1 MTPTSV
7 QVSFTRARGR
17 NHRQAVGQVA
27 WTFPQSASSRSQNE
41 NRGRTSARARRG
53 VVSANEK
60 KEKRKKRNY
69 SGAPEKLGKIV
80 DWSKI
85 ILINFSPITN
95 FFRLPS
101 FSLCHQQHVR
111 SRRLSCRSHPIL
123 DERKKRST
131 YSKASRVAPP
141 PPLLSMCPCVMSPFL
156 SLSAMPISLPD

>member
-1 MTPTSV
+1 MFSCR
-7 QVSFTRARGR
+7 RAR
-17 NHRQAVGQVA
+17 NYRQAVGQAA
-27 WTFPQSASSRSQNE
+27 WTFPQSPSGRSQNE
-41 NRGRTSARARRG
+41 NRSRTSARARRG

-69 SGAPEKLGKIV
+69 SGAPEKLGKII

-95 FFRLPS
+95 FFRLRFTS
-101 FSLCHQQHVR
+101 FPFLCRQRHVR

-131 YSKASRVAPP
+131 YSKACHVTPT